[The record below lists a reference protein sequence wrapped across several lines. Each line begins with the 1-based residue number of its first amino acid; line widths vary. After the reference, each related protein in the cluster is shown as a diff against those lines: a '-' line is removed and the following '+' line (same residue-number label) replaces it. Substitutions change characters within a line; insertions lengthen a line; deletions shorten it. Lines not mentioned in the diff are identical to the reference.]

1 MSQPQL
7 SIEEHMRG
15 LTKPDLTIQDLL
27 AADITS
33 LSFGQTSS
41 VTHTCVPFN
50 EFDLIG

>member
-15 LTKPDLTIQDLL
+15 LTNYDMTIQDLL
-27 AADITS
+27 AVDIGS
-33 LSFGQTSS
+33 LSFSQTST
-41 VTHTCVPFN
+41 VNRTCVPYN